1 MKEELMTE
9 VMQQMLSYLD
19 NAQMKQ
25 LKQVM
30 DHILFR
36 YEVTVTEIEPD
47 EDDRQYTKN
56 PIQLLFLAG
65 GRRLHY

>member
-1 MKEELMTE
+1 MKEQLITE

-36 YEVTVTEIEPD
+36 YEVTFPSAPPPKAG
-47 EDDRQYTKN
+47 RQLN
-56 PIQLLFLAG
+56 SL
-65 GRRLHY
+65 